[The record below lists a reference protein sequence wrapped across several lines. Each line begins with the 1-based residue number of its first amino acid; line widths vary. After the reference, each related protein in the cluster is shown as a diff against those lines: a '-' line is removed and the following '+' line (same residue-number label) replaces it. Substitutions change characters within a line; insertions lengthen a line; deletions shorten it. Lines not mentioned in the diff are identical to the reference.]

1 MYRQLDVIET
11 FKYIISWLPHT
22 AEECVHPMCVLDTH
36 NHNYVS
42 DEMHVGSG
50 LLRSFMAH

>member
-1 MYRQLDVIET
+1 MYRQLDGTET

-22 AEECVHPMCVLDTH
+22 AEECVYPVCVLDTH
-36 NHNYVS
+36 DHNYVS

-50 LLRSFMAH
+50 LLRSFMTH